1 MQITRWNC
9 LNPNYGPTH
18 GVVGCVVPL
27 QRAASDMTGCVT
39 RADLDCPTLGQPY
52 EMSKNGLPS
61 GIDVLRYWKFL
72 KASVEKPGI
81 ISRRH
86 DLTRKVVGDKVEI
99 CTSASIP
106 YNNGLV
112 GYDENQQANRILSE
126 AD

>member
-18 GVVGCVVPL
+18 GEAECVVPMH
-27 QRAASDMTGCVT
+27 RAASGMMGCVT

-52 EMSKNGLPS
+52 EMSKNGFPS

-86 DLTRKVVGDKVEI
+86 DLTRKVVAINLKFLRQLQ
-99 CTSASIP
+99 S
-106 YNNGLV
+106 L
-112 GYDENQQANRILSE
+112 Q
-126 AD
+126 

>member
-1 MQITRWNC
+1 
-9 LNPNYGPTH
+9 
-18 GVVGCVVPL
+18 
-27 QRAASDMTGCVT
+27 MTGCVT

-61 GIDVLRYWKFL
+61 GIDVLRHWKTL